1 MEDVDEDRVL
11 ISEYEVYQ
19 KDNCWSAFLMCT
31 TRRWIVGRVI
41 REGTTCGN
49 GAESGQCS
57 ACRGRSEGIS
67 RTRLDG
73 QGGQWADKARYEK
86 TGRKNI

>member
-19 KDNCWSAFLMCT
+19 KDNCWSALLMCT

-57 ACRGRSEGIS
+57 ACRGRS
-67 RTRLDG
+67 
-73 QGGQWADKARYEK
+73 GGDQSDKARRTRRTMGGQSK
-86 TGRKNI
+86 I